1 MKILKISLALVFSL
15 LILSSC
21 GSSQKKEKQTE
32 DTTFDMADYVETA
45 EAIDPNLNK
54 VDQVFK
60 ILDLVNAEYNDVLTN
75 DPYSAH
81 SYKFNYSAGAANL
94 GIYMADI
101 LYHHYGGNDEAMYL
115 SFAAAQELAKY
126 IGVESEFGAFTIES
140 MTGSAMNRDTIS
152 HLFNT
157 LLQDSK
163 NYNSEAEMVFVHT
176 SFLVGSFVEKVYISS
191 NILREKLAN
200 KELTKEQEG
209 DIRELLV
216 IYLNQL
222 NPSTGLLAE
231 ALEKQKDQMQGTVAI
246 TTFEKLKELSD
257 HLKSVKSTLAVAP
270 ISEIAANEDLQT
282 TFNLIANL
290 RMVIVTMAQ

>member
-1 MKILKISLALVFSL
+1 MKLLKISLALVFSM
-15 LILSSC
+15 LILVSC
-21 GSSQKKEKQTE
+21 GSSQKKEKQS
-32 DTTFDMADYVETA
+32 DTTFDMAAYVATA

-54 VDQVFK
+54 VDQVFN

-81 SYKFNYSAGAANL
+81 SYKFNYSIGAANL

-126 IGVESEFGAFTIES
+126 LGIQSEFGAFTIES
-140 MTGSAMNRDTIS
+140 MTGTSMNRDTIS
-152 HLFNT
+152 HLFNG

-163 NYNSEAEMVFVHT
+163 NYNSEEEMVFVHT
-176 SFLVGSFVEKVYISS
+176 SFLIGSFVEKVFISS
-191 NILREKLAN
+191 NLLKEKMAASDM
-200 KELTKEQEG
+200 TKEQEG

-222 NPSTGLLAE
+222 SPSTGLLAD
-231 ALEKQKDQMQGTVAI
+231 ALEKQKDQMEGMVAI
-246 TTFEKLKELSD
+246 TTFEKLKELSN
-257 HLKSVKSTLAVAP
+257 HLKEVKNTLAVAP
-270 ISEIAANEDLQT
+270 ISEIAANQELQT

-290 RMVIVTMAQ
+290 RMVIVTAGQ

>member
-1 MKILKISLALVFSL
+1 MKLLKISMALVFSIL
-15 LILSSC
+15 LLSSC
-21 GSSQKKEKQTE
+21 GSTQKKEKQS
-32 DTTFDMADYVETA
+32 DTTFDLADYLATA

-81 SYKFNYSAGAANL
+81 SYKFNHSLGAANL

-126 IGVESEFGAFTIES
+126 IGVDSEFGAFTIES
-140 MTGSAMNRDTIS
+140 MTGTAMNRDTLS

-157 LLQDSK
+157 LLTDSK
-163 NYNSEAEMVFVHT
+163 NYNSEADVVFIHT
-176 SFLVGSFVEKVYISS
+176 SFLVGSFVEKLFITS
-191 NILREKLAN
+191 NILREKLAG
-200 KELTKEQEG
+200 KDLTKEQEG
-209 DIRELLV
+209 DIRELLI

-231 ALEKQKDQMQGTVAI
+231 ALEKQKDQMSGVVAI
-246 TTFEKLKELSD
+246 TTFIKLKELSD
-257 HLKSVKSTLAVAP
+257 HLKAVKSTLAVAP
-270 ISEIAANEDLQT
+270 IADIAANQDLKT
-282 TFNLIANL
+282 TFDLIANL
-290 RMVIVTMAQ
+290 RMVLVTAAAS

>member
-1 MKILKISLALVFSL
+1 MKQLKISIALVFSI

-21 GSSQKKEKQTE
+21 GSSQKKEKQS
-32 DTTFDMADYVETA
+32 DTTFDMADYVATA

-81 SYKFNYSAGAANL
+81 SYKFNYSIGAANL

-126 IGVESEFGAFTIES
+126 IGVQSEFGAFTIEGMS
-140 MTGSAMNRDTIS
+140 GTAMNRDTIS
-152 HLFNT
+152 HLFNG
-157 LLQDSK
+157 LLQDSEQ
-163 NYNSEAEMVFVHT
+163 YNSEQEMVFVHT
-176 SFLVGSFVEKVYISS
+176 SFLVGSFVEKIYISS
-191 NILREKLAN
+191 NILKEKLAG
-200 KELTKEQEG
+200 KDLTKEQEG

-231 ALEKQKDQMQGTVAI
+231 ALEKQKDQMEGVVAI
-246 TTFEKLKELSD
+246 TTFVKLKELSD
-257 HLKSVKSTLAVAP
+257 HLKEVKSSLAVAP
-270 ISEIAANEDLQT
+270 ISEIATNEDLQT
-282 TFNLIANL
+282 TFTLIGNL
-290 RMVIVTMAQ
+290 RTILITAGQ

>member
-1 MKILKISLALVFSL
+1 MKLFKISMALVFSI

-21 GSSQKKEKQTE
+21 GSSQKKEKAS
-32 DTTFDMADYVETA
+32 DTTFDMADYVATA

-81 SYKFNYSAGAANL
+81 SYKFNYSIGAANL

-115 SFAAAQELAKY
+115 SFAAAQELANY
-126 IGVESEFGAFTIES
+126 IGVQSEFGAFTIEGMS
-140 MTGSAMNRDTIS
+140 GTSMNRDTIS
-152 HLFNT
+152 RLFNG
-157 LLQDSK
+157 LLQDSEQ
-163 NYNSEAEMVFVHT
+163 YNSEKEMVFVHT
-176 SFLVGSFVEKVYISS
+176 SFLVGSFVEKVFISS
-191 NILREKLAN
+191 QILKEKMAT
-200 KELTKEQEG
+200 KDMTKEQEG

-222 NPSTGLLAE
+222 NPSTGLLAD
-231 ALEKQKDQMQGTVAI
+231 ALEKQKDQLQGMVAI

-257 HLKSVKSTLAVAP
+257 HLKEVKTTLAVAP
-270 ISEIAANEDLQT
+270 ISEIAANEDLTT
-282 TFNLIANL
+282 TFNLVANL
-290 RMVIVTMAQ
+290 RMVLVTAAQ

>member
-1 MKILKISLALVFSL
+1 MKLFKISMALVFSI

-21 GSSQKKEKQTE
+21 GSGQKKEKAS
-32 DTTFDMADYVETA
+32 DTTFDMADYVATA

-81 SYKFNYSAGAANL
+81 SYKFNYSIGAANL

-115 SFAAAQELAKY
+115 SFAAAQELANY
-126 IGVESEFGAFTIES
+126 IGVQSEFGAFTIEGMS
-140 MTGSAMNRDTIS
+140 GTSMNRDTIS
-152 HLFNT
+152 RLFNG
-157 LLQDSK
+157 LLQDSEQ
-163 NYNSEAEMVFVHT
+163 YNSEKEMVFVHT
-176 SFLVGSFVEKVYISS
+176 SFLVGSFVEKVFISS
-191 NILREKLAN
+191 QILKEKMAAN
-200 KELTKEQEG
+200 EMTKEQEG

-231 ALEKQKDQMQGTVAI
+231 ALEKQKDQLQGMVAI

-257 HLKSVKSTLAVAP
+257 HLKEVKTSLAVAP
-270 ISEIAANEDLQT
+270 ISEIAANEDLKT
-282 TFNLIANL
+282 TFNLVANL
-290 RMVIVTMAQ
+290 RMVLVTAAQ

>member
-1 MKILKISLALVFSL
+1 MKLLKISLALVFSM
-15 LILSSC
+15 LILASC
-21 GSSQKKEKQTE
+21 GSSQKKEKQT
-32 DTTFDMADYVETA
+32 DTTFDMADYVATA

-81 SYKFNYSAGAANL
+81 SYKFNYSLGAANL

-126 IGVESEFGAFTIES
+126 LGIQSEFGAFTIES
-140 MTGSAMNRDTIS
+140 MTGTSMNRDTIS
-152 HLFNT
+152 HLFNG

-163 NYNSEAEMVFVHT
+163 NYNSEEEMVYVHT
-176 SFLVGSFVEKVYISS
+176 SFLIGSFVEKVFISS
-191 NILREKLAN
+191 NLLKEKMAASDM
-200 KELTKEQEG
+200 TKEQEG

-222 NPSTGLLAE
+222 SPSTGLLAE
-231 ALEKQKDQMQGTVAI
+231 ALEKQKDQMQGMVAI
-246 TTFEKLKELSD
+246 TTFEKLKELSN
-257 HLKSVKSTLAVAP
+257 HLKEVKNTLAVAP
-270 ISEIAANEDLQT
+270 ISEIAANQDLQT

-290 RMVIVTMAQ
+290 RMVIVTAGQ

>member
-1 MKILKISLALVFSL
+1 MALVFTI

-21 GSSQKKEKQTE
+21 GSSQKKEPQSDSTFSME
-32 DTTFDMADYVETA
+32 DYIRTA
-45 EAIDPNLNK
+45 ETIDPNLNK

-75 DPYSAH
+75 DPYRAH
-81 SYKFNYSAGAANL
+81 NYKFSYSVAAANL

-115 SFAAAQELAKY
+115 SFAAAQELARY
-126 IGVESEFGAFTIES
+126 IGVESEFGAFTIEG
-140 MTGSAMNRDTIS
+140 MTGTAINRDTIS

-157 LLQDSK
+157 LLQDSEK
-163 NYNSEAEMVFVHT
+163 YNSDKEMIFVHT
-176 SFLVGSFVEKVYISS
+176 SFLIGSFVEKVYITS
-191 NILREKLAN
+191 NLLTEKLAA
-200 KELTKEQEG
+200 KEMTKEQEG

-231 ALEKQKDQMQGTVAI
+231 ALEKQKDQLQGMVALA
-246 TTFEKLKELSD
+246 TFDKLKELSEK
-257 HLKSVKSTLAVAP
+257 LKAVKSALAVSP
-270 ISEIAANEDLQT
+270 ISEIAANQDLKT
-282 TFNLIANL
+282 TFDLIANL
-290 RMVIVTMAQ
+290 RMVIVTAGA

>member
-1 MKILKISLALVFSL
+1 MKLLKISLALVFSM

-21 GSSQKKEKQTE
+21 GSSQKKEKQA
-32 DTTFDMADYVETA
+32 DPTFNMADYIATA
-45 EAIDPNLNK
+45 EAIDPNLNR
-54 VDQVFK
+54 VDQVFN

-81 SYKFNYSAGAANL
+81 SYKFSYSIGAANL

-115 SFAAAQELAKY
+115 SFAAAQELANY
-126 IGVESEFGAFTIES
+126 IGVQSEFGAFTIEGMS
-140 MTGSAMNRDTIS
+140 GTAMNRDTIS
-152 HLFNT
+152 RLFNN
-157 LLQDSK
+157 LLKDSE
-163 NYNSEAEMVFVHT
+163 NYNNEQEMVFVHT
-176 SFLVGSFVEKVYISS
+176 SFLVGSFVEKVFISS
-191 NILREKLAN
+191 NLLKEKLAA
-200 KELTKEQEG
+200 KDMTKEQEG

-222 NPSTGLLAE
+222 NPSTGLLAD
-231 ALEKQKDQMQGTVAI
+231 ALEKQKEQLEGMVAI

-257 HLKSVKSTLAVAP
+257 QLKAIKSTLAVAP
-270 ISEIAANEDLQT
+270 ISDIASNQDLQT

-290 RMVIVTMAQ
+290 RMVIVTAGQ

>member
-1 MKILKISLALVFSL
+1 MKQLKISMALVFSI

-21 GSSQKKEKQTE
+21 GSTQKKEKQS
-32 DTTFDMADYVETA
+32 DTTFDMADYVATA

-81 SYKFNYSAGAANL
+81 SYKFNYSIGAANL

-101 LYHHYGGNDEAMYL
+101 LYHHYGENDEAMYL

-140 MTGSAMNRDTIS
+140 MTGTAMNRDTLS

-157 LLQDSK
+157 LLTDSK
-163 NYNSEAEMVFVHT
+163 NYNNEEDVVFIHT
-176 SFLVGSFVEKVYISS
+176 SFLVGSFVEKLFITS

-231 ALEKQKDQMQGTVAI
+231 ALEKQKAQMSGVVAI
-246 TTFEKLKELSD
+246 TTFIKLKELSD

-270 ISEIAANEDLQT
+270 IADIATNQDLKT
-282 TFNLIANL
+282 TFKLIANL
-290 RMVIVTMAQ
+290 RMVLVTAAAS

>member
-1 MKILKISLALVFSL
+1 
-15 LILSSC
+15 
-21 GSSQKKEKQTE
+21 
-32 DTTFDMADYVETA
+32 MADYVATA

-81 SYKFNYSAGAANL
+81 SYKFNYSIGAANL

-140 MTGSAMNRDTIS
+140 MTGTTMNRDTLS

-157 LLQDSK
+157 LLTDSK
-163 NYNSEAEMVFVHT
+163 NYNSEEDVVFVHT
-176 SFLVGSFVEKVYISS
+176 SFLVGSFVEKLFISS
-191 NILREKLAN
+191 NILKEKLAG
-200 KELTKEQEG
+200 KDLTKEQEG

-231 ALEKQKDQMQGTVAI
+231 ALEKQKAQMSGVVAI
-246 TTFEKLKELSD
+246 TTFIKLKELSD
-257 HLKSVKSTLAVAP
+257 HLKEVKSTLAVAP
-270 ISEIAANEDLQT
+270 VSDIAANKDLKT
-282 TFNLIANL
+282 TFDLIANL
-290 RMVIVTMAQ
+290 RMVLVTAAAS